1 VKGLT
6 ARLYQH
12 ERAARLRKWQSPATA
27 RCAVVNVSCSL
38 RLLATGSSVR
48 MKNVRSE
55 MALKVLAYNVKRM
68 VALLSAR
75 GLKLAMQG

>member
-1 VKGLT
+1 
-6 ARLYQH
+6 
-12 ERAARLRKWQSPATA
+12 
-27 RCAVVNVSCSL
+27 
-38 RLLATGSSVR
+38 